1 MNFCLIFT
9 LYIGF
14 HSFVFS
20 LYSAEENE
28 QTSAVAVSAAAS
40 LPPPQKLMGIEI
52 ETSCIKIDS
61 PTSSKIGFYFK
72 RPSDGK
78 CLWILEEDTL
88 DPTFSASAEL
98 ERFDQNV
105 EIKTHEGFTFTA
117 INEVIADMEDV
128 ISFLYER
135 AFHTPFEAHPKGL
148 EEIQNHKYRVT
159 PKWSAQTQFLIKS
172 KEIPLNKL
180 TIKPQ
185 ITYQLPLQDISRVFE
200 RLKKL
205 EHSGISYLLRDL
217 SDAPF
222 FVTDSQ
228 TITTKLKGSRLQGL
242 FTKLI
247 QNKDTGERIRQYFH
261 DFIAPQFAALP
272 EGELKGFT
280 LLFLHYWYELFNN
293 KQAIGIEPGLKQYVG
308 IKSRIPFSQL
318 YDGLEE
324 HEKPAFQVFMSPH
337 LSFGH
342 QCNLRSY
349 LNNDELMVDGTITL
363 TLTQWYESIVNESH
377 RQTVGLR
384 RVDLVSP
391 PPSLIG
397 HSMGI
402 LDINSHANGFALIEV
417 RGYSEL
423 KYGRENLTI
432 HRIREFGVG
441 ESVWFFEI
449 LRGRKR

>member
-1 MNFCLIFT
+1 MKFYVLFAI
-9 LYIGF
+9 YVGF
-14 HSFVFS
+14 YSFI
-20 LYSAEENE
+20 YPAEDKEHLKVAA
-28 QTSAVAVSAAAS
+28 TSSVAAP
-40 LPPPQKLMGIEI
+40 LPQKLMGIEI

-72 RPSDGK
+72 SPSDGK
-78 CLWILEEDTL
+78 CIWVLEEDTL

-98 ERFDQNV
+98 ARFDQNV
-105 EIKTHEGFTFTA
+105 EMKTHDGFTFAA
-117 INEVIADMEDV
+117 INDVMGDMEDV
-128 ISFLYER
+128 INLLYER
-135 AFHTPFEAHPKGL
+135 AFHTPFEASAHDL

-159 PKWSAQTQFLIKS
+159 SKWRTQTQFLIKS
-172 KEIPLNKL
+172 KELPSNKRI
-180 TIKPQ
+180 IKPQ
-185 ITYQLPLQDISRVFE
+185 ITYQLPLQDIPRVFE
-200 RLKKL
+200 RLQKL
-205 EHSGISYLLRDL
+205 EHSGILYLLRDL

-228 TITTKLKGSRLQGL
+228 TIRTKLKGSRLQGL

-247 QNKDTGERIRQYFH
+247 QNKDTGEPVRQYFH
-261 DFIAPQFAALP
+261 ANIAPHFAQIP
-272 EGELKGFT
+272 ENRVKGFIT
-280 LLFLHYWYELFNN
+280 LFLHYWYELFNN
-293 KQAIGIEPGLKQYVG
+293 KQAIGIEPGLKQYLG
-308 IKSRIPFSQL
+308 IMSRIPFSQL

-324 HEKPAFQVFMSPH
+324 HEKVAFQEFMAPH
-337 LSFGH
+337 LSFGC

-349 LNNDELMVDGTITL
+349 LNNDEIMVDGTI
-363 TLTQWYESIVNESH
+363 TLTQWYESIVHESH

-384 RVDLVSP
+384 RVDLLSP

-441 ESVWFFEI
+441 ESVWFFDI
-449 LRGRKR
+449 LKGRKR